1 MAFVLHIAVQGDID
15 SIISTKSR
23 MELKPSGLEDNKLA

>member
-1 MAFVLHIAVQGDID
+1 MAFILHIAVQGDIET
-15 SIISTKSR
+15 STKSR